1 MEIEY
6 LSLKSNKACRVN
18 CSMFELVMKVCI
30 SKHFCDEVFKE
41 RFENNSSGLMMRNWN
56 KTKINRELFFDFI
69 VSNLILVSDFLI
81 KRTHA
86 SIEVFKKSNE
96 RVDKLQTNWNQ
107 FKEFLSS
114 VSKSTVFLAN
124 STQMKVLQ
132 HSG

>member
-1 MEIEY
+1 
-6 LSLKSNKACRVN
+6 
-18 CSMFELVMKVCI
+18 
-30 SKHFCDEVFKE
+30 
-41 RFENNSSGLMMRNWN
+41 MMRNWN